1 MPPEQAHAA
10 CFEGRE
16 AAGDLCRGRFG
27 WTIASF
33 SHIPILAASGMAGPK
48 LREGDKQV
56 PEGVYRIELLN
67 PNSRYHLSLRVNY
80 PNAADIEQAGRDGRE
95 LSVLGGDIMIHG
107 GAESIGCIA
116 IGDPAVE
123 ELFVLVARTGL
134 DNVQLIIAPRDL
146 RQEMPKAGAGDTP
159 RWVAE
164 LHEQVRSEMAKLA
177 LPHTMVGAAT
187 LRNLMSADREFLS
200 QACCRIKMTADFVE
214 ALVPSACGCRW
225 ALDTSAPDGLR
236 PLRQSLNRSKHRDV
250 FAVVQQFDAI
260 DRRLDPA
267 SWRALSRAVKQRK
280 LSDSVRETLEKAAL
294 LGEEFSVPVLLSAG
308 ASSRGL
314 DRLFDEGWLS

>member
-1 MPPEQAHAA
+1 MRFGVVATVLIALTGIGVWCYRQLLRPASLPAKPRTIEEVVRILGPRVDSRLRPAFRRAGISMPPEQVTLLALKEEKRLEIYAVDGSG
-10 CFEGRE
+10 GR
-16 AAGDLCRGRFG
+16 RFVL
-27 WTIASF
+27 SY
-33 SHIPILAASGMAGPK
+33 PILAASGMAGPK

-107 GAESIGCIA
+107 GAQSIGCIA

-146 RQEMPKAGAGDTP
+146 RQEMPNAGAGDTP

-164 LHEQVRSEMAKLA
+164 LHEQVRSEMAKL
-177 LPHTMVGAAT
+177 
-187 LRNLMSADREFLS
+187 RN
-200 QACCRIKMTADFVE
+200 
-214 ALVPSACGCRW
+214 
-225 ALDTSAPDGLR
+225 
-236 PLRQSLNRSKHRDV
+236 
-250 FAVVQQFDAI
+250 
-260 DRRLDPA
+260 
-267 SWRALSRAVKQRK
+267 
-280 LSDSVRETLEKAAL
+280 
-294 LGEEFSVPVLLSAG
+294 
-308 ASSRGL
+308 
-314 DRLFDEGWLS
+314 GW